1 MTAKTKLTQ
10 GLIAGAI
17 AVAFAGGGLAIAQSN
32 PPTTMGADPAT
43 AAGQQSSQAT
53 PMGSTGTPTGDST
66 LNNQGGMTG
75 SSTTGTTGSTDTLNS
90 TPVERDA
97 QADRN

>member
-53 PMGSTGTPTGDST
+53 PMGSTGTPTGDYNLVLAIITAGSGGSGRVRRTVRPPVAPSATST
-66 LNNQGGMTG
+66 
-75 SSTTGTTGSTDTLNS
+75 
-90 TPVERDA
+90 
-97 QADRN
+97 

>member
-1 MTAKTKLTQ
+1 MTAKTKLSQ

-32 PPTTMGADPAT
+32 PPTMGADPAT
-43 AAGQQSSQAT
+43 ASGQQSTQAT
-53 PMGSTGTPTGDST
+53 PMGTTGTPAGGST
-66 LNNQGGMTG
+66 MSNTQQP
-75 SSTTGTTGSTDTLNS
+75 TTGSTGSMGSSETLNN

>member
-1 MTAKTKLTQ
+1 MTKTKLSQ

-43 AAGQQSSQAT
+43 AAGQQSSQNT
-53 PMGSTGTPTGDST
+53 PMGSTGTPTGESSMNAQVPAAD
-66 LNNQGGMTG
+66 
-75 SSTTGTTGSTDTLNS
+75 SSTSTTTTDLNS

>member
-1 MTAKTKLTQ
+1 MTAKTKLSQ

-53 PMGSTGTPTGDST
+53 PMGTTGTPTGE
-66 LNNQGGMTG
+66 
-75 SSTTGTTGSTDTLNS
+75 SSMNAQVPATGTTGYTGSTDSLNS

>member
-1 MTAKTKLTQ
+1 MTVKTKLTQ
-10 GLIAGAI
+10 GLIAGAV

-43 AAGQQSSQAT
+43 AAGQQSTQAT
-53 PMGSTGTPTGDST
+53 PMGSTGTPTGESSMNAQVPASSDST
-66 LNNQGGMTG
+66 TM
-75 SSTTGTTGSTDTLNS
+75 GTSDTLNS

>member
-32 PPTTMGADPAT
+32 PPSTGSDPAT
-43 AAGQQSSQAT
+43 AAGQQSTQAT
-53 PMGSTGTPTGDST
+53 PMGSTGTPHDAARSPT
-66 LNNQGGMTG
+66 LLCDN
-75 SSTTGTTGSTDTLNS
+75 LL
-90 TPVERDA
+90 
-97 QADRN
+97 